1 MKLTQQRLK
10 EIILEELNNLSENPE
25 AAQSGA
31 APSANSAA
39 GQSAEK
45 ADPTKSTSQLRKDLL
60 DASKNI
66 QNVKGLDPK
75 EIELI
80 SGVLGVV
87 LQLSSEGSAS
97 SILQRIYNVLQKQA
111 G

>member
-1 MKLTQQRLK
+1 MKLTQERLK

-25 AAQSGA
+25 APQPGAESG
-31 APSANSAA
+31 
-39 GQSAEK
+39 QK
-45 ADPTKSTSQLRKDLL
+45 VDPTKSVTQLKKDLL

-80 SGVLGVV
+80 SGTLGVV
-87 LQLSSEGSAS
+87 MQLASETSAGN
-97 SILQRIYNVLQKQA
+97 ILQRIYNVLQKQA

>member
-1 MKLTQQRLK
+1 MKLTQERLK
-10 EIILEELNNLSENPE
+10 EIILEELDNLSENPE
-25 AAQSGA
+25 SPPAGA
-31 APSANSAA
+31 PPSANPAA
-39 GQSAEK
+39 AASAEK
-45 ADPTKSTSQLRKDLL
+45 ADPTKSISQLRKDLL

-66 QNVKGLDPK
+66 QNIKGLDPK

-87 LQLSSEGSAS
+87 MQLSSEGSAS
-97 SILQRIYNVLQKQA
+97 TILQRIYNVLQKQA